1 MRVTMWQT
9 GEHHFVK
16 WFNDRTKASRWRA
29 LSIYLNDASALS
41 CHLLWWWHI
50 WMLLVEQASFAGIA
64 FALARIH
71 VDSLLLG
78 KSVTTYWCVPGMF
91 FGDKRVTDPKIE
103 QNDNEFEINVNRNTV
118 CEPSKDCGNQTT
130 IWGTSLTTS
139 LTGLGFQKSNKR
151 VPVKGL
157 RREKEMSRK

>member
-1 MRVTMWQT
+1 MR
-9 GEHHFVK
+9 
-16 WFNDRTKASRWRA
+16 
-29 LSIYLNDASALS
+29 
-41 CHLLWWWHI
+41 
-50 WMLLVEQASFAGIA
+50 LVEQASFAGIA

-130 IWGTSLTTS
+130 I
-139 LTGLGFQKSNKR
+139 
-151 VPVKGL
+151 
-157 RREKEMSRK
+157 